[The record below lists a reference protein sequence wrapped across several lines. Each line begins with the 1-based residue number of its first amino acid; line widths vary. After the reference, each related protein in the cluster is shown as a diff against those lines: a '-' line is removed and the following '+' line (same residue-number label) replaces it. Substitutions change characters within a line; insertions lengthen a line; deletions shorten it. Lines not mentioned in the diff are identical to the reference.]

1 MQRPLEGRVALV
13 TGAGTRLG
21 KAIALKLASLGA
33 DIVVHYFQSSEG
45 AQTVVDAIKV
55 DGNRAASL
63 RADLSTEA
71 EKVISEASG
80 LIGPLSILVNSAAVF
95 GPRYSADEFWKVNAR
110 APWLLSQTF
119 AELPSAKD
127 IVNILDI
134 GGVLNHWK
142 EEIAYTMSKAA
153 AAEMT
158 RCCALKYADRIRVN
172 GVAPGAVLLPVDM
185 SSEHQEKILQRI
197 PQGRFGQADDVAET
211 VAMLL
216 CAPKFMTGQIVAVD
230 GGRSLA

>member
-1 MQRPLEGRVALV
+1 MV

-21 KAIALKLASLGA
+21 KSIALKLASLGA
-33 DIVVHYFQSSEG
+33 DIVVHYFQSKDG
-45 AQTVVDAIKV
+45 AQAVVDAIKV

-63 RADLSTEA
+63 RVDLSAEP
-71 EKVISEASG
+71 EKVISEASA
-80 LIGPLSILVNSAAVF
+80 LIGPLSILVNSAGIL
-95 GPRYSADEFWKVNAR
+95 GPRYSVDDFWKVNAR
-110 APWLLSQTF
+110 APWLLSQAF

-127 IVNILDI
+127 IINILDI
-134 GGVLNHWK
+134 GGVLHHWK
-142 EEIAYTMSKAA
+142 DEIAYTMSKAA

-185 SSEHQEKILQRI
+185 SPERQEKILQRI
-197 PQGRFGQADDVAET
+197 PQGRFGEPDDVAET

-216 CAPKFMTGQIVAVD
+216 CGPKFMTGQIVAVD
-230 GGRSLA
+230 GARSLA